1 MTITVDRVI
10 ETYIANRNKIAEIE
24 GAAKEQVGKIKEVQ
38 EKLEAW
44 LKAKAAQ
51 DGVDSFKTSHGTAFL
66 TTSDSATV
74 AEWDTLLNFVRTTE
88 AWDFVEKRVSK
99 AAVKAYLDQHKQ
111 LPPGVNYT
119 TRQEINVRKAA
130 AK

>member
-1 MTITVDRVI
+1 MSITVDRVI
-10 ETYIANRNKIAEIE
+10 EAYIANRNKIAEIE
-24 GAAKEQVGKIKEVQ
+24 NAAKDEMGKIKEVQ
-38 EKLEAW
+38 AKLEAW

-51 DGVDSFKTSHGTAFL
+51 DGVDSFKTAHGTAFL
-66 TTSDSATV
+66 TTSESATV
-74 AEWDTLLNFVRTTE
+74 AEWDTLFAFVRANE

-99 AAVKAYLDQHKQ
+99 TAVKAYLEEHKQ